1 MIERLIAQARGLA
14 RRRTIDAELDDELQ
28 FHLAQEIQANVGRGM
43 SREEARRVALRDLGG
58 LTQTR
63 EAVRDVRTIWL
74 DLAWRDLRHAVRSL
88 RAAPGFTL
96 AALIVLTLS
105 IGAST
110 AMFSVVDAVILRGL
124 PFEQS
129 DRLVAVAEFNVK
141 DSETDERKYL
151 VAPQNFLDWRT
162 RQDVFTDLAATND
175 VSISL
180 KPEGPEGP
188 ETVPAQMVTASFFSV
203 LRAMPLIGRP
213 FTSDNEVD
221 GRARVAVIS
230 YGLWQRRFGG
240 APDILEKRLPGVL
253 GDFEIAGVM
262 PPTFS
267 YPVGASRPTDVWVP
281 YVVPEDQRVRGN
293 DYGYY
298 LTVIGRLRDG
308 VSLERAQL
316 RMDQITAGLAVAAP
330 SWFAGRVTKVE
341 ALQTFLTR
349 GVRTWMLML
358 LGAVAFVMLIGC
370 VNLASLMLVR
380 AIART
385 RELGIRSALG
395 ASRRDLI
402 RALLVDSLVLSV
414 TGGALGVFVRIE
426 AGHDAFGVAGT
437 GPINSGSPPS
447 CSGDRG
453 CTAAFPRAR
462 GASRRGS

>member
-1 MIERLIAQARGLA
+1 
-14 RRRTIDAELDDELQ
+14 
-28 FHLAQEIQANVGRGM
+28 
-43 SREEARRVALRDLGG
+43 
-58 LTQTR
+58 
-63 EAVRDVRTIWL
+63 
-74 DLAWRDLRHAVRSL
+74 
-88 RAAPGFTL
+88 
-96 AALIVLTLS
+96 
-105 IGAST
+105 
-110 AMFSVVDAVILRGL
+110 
-124 PFEQS
+124 
-129 DRLVAVAEFNVK
+129 
-141 DSETDERKYL
+141 
-151 VAPQNFLDWRT
+151 
-162 RQDVFTDLAATND
+162 
-175 VSISL
+175 
-180 KPEGPEGP
+180 
-188 ETVPAQMVTASFFSV
+188 
-203 LRAMPLIGRP
+203 
-213 FTSDNEVD
+213 
-221 GRARVAVIS
+221 
-230 YGLWQRRFGG
+230 
-240 APDILEKRLPGVL
+240 
-253 GDFEIAGVM
+253 M